1 MSNRT
6 IWKFKIQLEERFTL
20 PLPED
25 FKVLKI
31 SDGFMWVEGTF
42 TSTKISLSNKM
53 FAIVGT
59 GKIIPDGFQHVGTY
73 FEGVYVWHVYK
84 WEWEDC

>member
-1 MSNRT
+1 MRT
-6 IWKFKIQLEERFTL
+6 IWKFKVQLKNRFTL

-25 FKVLKI
+25 FKVLKV
-31 SDGFMWVEGTF
+31 SDGYMWVEGTF
-42 TSTKISLSNKM
+42 TSTCDNRI

-59 GKIIPDGFQHVGTY
+59 GNPIPAGFQHVGTY
-73 FEGVYVWHVYK
+73 FEGAYVWHVYK